1 MHGQM
6 VSVLLV
12 LSTVLDRLDS
22 RAENKEGIKE
32 KFLGIFL
39 GQPAG

>member
-1 MHGQM
+1 M
-6 VSVLLV
+6 LLV
-12 LSTVLDRLDS
+12 LSTVLDRLDL

-39 GQPAG
+39 ANQLVDSIY